1 MEKILVT
8 GANGY
13 LGACVF
19 NLLSQDK
26 TNDVHKL
33 AGRLEEIKAGSLS
46 YDLVV
51 HCAGALRYREGQ
63 HQKCNADG
71 TKCLINGLSKKS
83 KLIYISSKSI
93 YGTDLEGRFSEQDYP
108 QPDDDYGRSKY
119 EGELQILKNRLPHV
133 ILRSSTLFGLGIDNL
148 GPSFPSKAMLELHK
162 GNDIKLHTPDVLHEY
177 LYVKDLALII
187 SKLIDLPSCWN
198 QIYNVSGKL
207 ESLSSLMLS
216 IENYLKT
223 NANALGQIIQTPQS
237 PNKSFYIDSSKLW
250 KAMGKQTLTSSN
262 LVVQEMGE
270 FTEASENLTFKP

>member
-1 MEKILVT
+1 MEEILVT

-19 NLLSQDK
+19 DLLSQNK
-26 TNDVHKL
+26 TNDVYKL

-71 TKCLINGLSKKS
+71 TKCLINGLSKRS
-83 KLIYISSKSI
+83 RLIYISSKSI
-93 YGTDLEGRFSEQDYP
+93 YGTGLEGRFSEQDYP

-133 ILRSSTLFGLGIDNL
+133 ILRPSTLFGLGIDNL
-148 GPSFPSKAMLELHK
+148 GAAFPSKAMLELHK

-177 LYVKDLALII
+177 LYVKDLARII

-198 QIYNVSGKL
+198 QIYNVSGQL

-216 IENYLKT
+216 IEDYLKT

-237 PNKSFYIDSSKLW
+237 PHKSFNIDSSKLW

-270 FTEASENLTFKP
+270 YTKASENFTFEP